1 MVELASIIQVV
12 ASATR
17 LSLSLYDFAISSP
30 SATREANRVAKSVS
44 LFALMLKQ
52 VGTLLKEDLTSP
64 SPQSYETVQDIT
76 LLAQTAFAA
85 VEEVVSG
92 RPQRDAPQ
100 DADESATPPRRKLDL
115 VAQTNLRYLL
125 AYVDSLN
132 STLSV
137 MLQAFYTV
145 RVIAWS
151 RSRQDRVPASAADAV
166 ANERSQLEVL
176 VIEQQLL
183 LLDVSE
189 TFAEYRRSRDFAGS
203 PSSSGH
209 SDQRDFAIEQD
220 QTPSPTTLDKYKDQS
235 IKTANPRNSITDS
248 STLVRRISSRFS
260 NEILENWT
268 SLGDIERRLS
278 VADEYP
284 GTVQKLQQEQGLQ
297 RRDSYQPRVEDG
309 SDTEPSPNLSR
320 NNSEIVMSPL
330 PQRPPSVHQVGAME
344 RHMQMTGSQSLRS
357 GAPFSPGGS
366 YACLSPSTTYV
377 PAGASPAR
385 SVNSGYFP
393 SSPRAS
399 SNTIG
404 MNQGSVS
411 PDRRDK
417 ITSNGL
423 GIPWRLWQSSNRW
436 DFVDEQVMNTNSQV
450 PVEKAY
456 TERNGWT
463 EIMQT
468 WVRREAIEEARY
480 SFNQVQ
486 KEMPDVVNQAI
497 KRGRTD
503 GNNQSE
509 IRSLVDRSIE
519 LYRQSQMPPRL
530 SAEFSDSRSIRS
542 VNSAASSSHRRERDK
557 KSHSDRARDEYYYST
572 TDSDSETRPR
582 TRRTVS
588 SSSANQ
594 RARSSSRRRKESGK
608 SGGSSH
614 AFGTIAKYGGVAA
627 LLEGLP
633 EILRGI

>member
-30 SATREANRVAKSVS
+30 PATREANRVAKSVS

-64 SPQSYETVQDIT
+64 SSQSYETVQDIT

-92 RPQRDAPQ
+92 KPQRDAPQ
-100 DADESATPPRRKLDL
+100 DADQSATPPRRKLDL
-115 VAQTNLRYLL
+115 VAQTKLRYLL

-248 STLVRRISSRFS
+248 STLV
-260 NEILENWT
+260 
-268 SLGDIERRLS
+268 
-278 VADEYP
+278 
-284 GTVQKLQQEQGLQ
+284 
-297 RRDSYQPRVEDG
+297 
-309 SDTEPSPNLSR
+309 
-320 NNSEIVMSPL
+320 
-330 PQRPPSVHQVGAME
+330 
-344 RHMQMTGSQSLRS
+344 
-357 GAPFSPGGS
+357 
-366 YACLSPSTTYV
+366 
-377 PAGASPAR
+377 
-385 SVNSGYFP
+385 
-393 SSPRAS
+393 
-399 SNTIG
+399 
-404 MNQGSVS
+404 
-411 PDRRDK
+411 
-417 ITSNGL
+417 
-423 GIPWRLWQSSNRW
+423 
-436 DFVDEQVMNTNSQV
+436 MNTNSQV

-486 KEMPDVVNQAI
+486 KEMPD
-497 KRGRTD
+497 G
-503 GNNQSE
+503 S
-509 IRSLVDRSIE
+509 
-519 LYRQSQMPPRL
+519 
-530 SAEFSDSRSIRS
+530 
-542 VNSAASSSHRRERDK
+542 
-557 KSHSDRARDEYYYST
+557 
-572 TDSDSETRPR
+572 R
-582 TRRTVS
+582 TRFETCFCIGKALTYVSGQSSYQTRT
-588 SSSANQ
+588 
-594 RARSSSRRRKESGK
+594 
-608 SGGSSH
+608 
-614 AFGTIAKYGGVAA
+614 Y
-627 LLEGLP
+627 
-633 EILRGI
+633 